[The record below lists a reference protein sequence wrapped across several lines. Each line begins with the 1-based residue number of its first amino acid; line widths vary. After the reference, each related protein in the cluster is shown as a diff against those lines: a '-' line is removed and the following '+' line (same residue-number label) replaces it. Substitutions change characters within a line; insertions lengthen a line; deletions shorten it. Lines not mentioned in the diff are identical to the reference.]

1 MPTYTA
7 QELTR
12 ILNQPGYAISDGSA
26 LPTTATQT
34 GAVPVVQSDRLKH
47 TAATEKRPSA
57 VLWASEREFQAAVI
71 AEAQQRAI
79 LQPEY
84 GLLVAIPNGQ
94 YRAGQRM
101 EPGLKAGMPD
111 LMLCCQRG
119 THGALF
125 IELKSGDGKPS
136 REQMEMHQRLRMEG
150 YRVAL
155 VWDSVDDVMFEIARY
170 LAL

>member
-1 MPTYTA
+1 MPSLSA
-7 QELTR
+7 QELSR
-12 ILNQPGYAISDGSA
+12 ILSQPDYAISDGSS
-26 LPTTATQT
+26 LPTTATQRPAAPT
-34 GAVPVVQSDRLKH
+34 EPANTVKH
-47 TAATEKRPSA
+47 TIAPEKRRSA
-57 VLWASEREFQAAVI
+57 VLWGSEREFQAAVI

-94 YRAGQRM
+94 YRSGQRM

-125 IELKSGDGKPS
+125 IELKSGSGKPS
-136 REQMEMHQRLRMEG
+136 REQMDMHQRLRMEG
-150 YRVAL
+150 YRVVL
-155 VWDSVDDVMFEIARY
+155 IWDSVDDVMAECERY
-170 LAL
+170 LRL

>member
-1 MPTYTA
+1 MPTLSA
-7 QELTR
+7 QELSR
-12 ILNQPGYAISDGSA
+12 ILSQPGYAISDGSSLPAA
-26 LPTTATQT
+26 LQKQRVGEAKAI
-34 GAVPVVQSDRLKH
+34 GVDIH
-47 TAATEKRPSA
+47 TIATEKRPSA

>member
-1 MPTYTA
+1 M
-7 QELTR
+7 
-12 ILNQPGYAISDGSA
+12 
-26 LPTTATQT
+26 
-34 GAVPVVQSDRLKH
+34 
-47 TAATEKRPSA
+47 
-57 VLWASEREFQAAVI
+57 I

-94 YRAGQRM
+94 YRSGQRM

-125 IELKSGDGKPS
+125 IELKSGSGKPS
-136 REQMEMHQRLRMEG
+136 REQMDMHQRLRMEG
-150 YRVAL
+150 YRVVL
-155 VWDSVDDVMFEIARY
+155 IWDSVDDVMAECERY
-170 LAL
+170 LRL

>member
-1 MPTYTA
+1 MPTFTA
-7 QELTR
+7 AELTR
-12 ILNQPGYAISDGSA
+12 ILSQPGYAISDGSA
-26 LPTTATQT
+26 LPAPLRKSGVDGAIVT
-34 GAVPVVQSDRLKH
+34 GTGIHAETPK
-47 TAATEKRPSA
+47 KRPSA
-57 VLWASEREFQAAVI
+57 VLWGSEREFQAAVI

-94 YRAGQRM
+94 YRSGQRM

-125 IELKSGDGKPS
+125 IELKSGSGKPS
-136 REQMEMHQRLRMEG
+136 REQMDMHQRLRMEG

>member
-1 MPTYTA
+1 MPSLSA
-7 QELTR
+7 QELSR
-12 ILNQPGYAISDGSA
+12 ILSQPGYAISDGSSLPAA
-26 LPTTATQT
+26 LQKQRVGEAIQANT
-34 GAVPVVQSDRLKH
+34 VKH
-47 TAATEKRPSA
+47 IAATEKRPSA

-125 IELKSGDGKPS
+125 IELKSGSGKPS
-136 REQMEMHQRLRMEG
+136 REQMDMHQRLRMEG

>member
-1 MPTYTA
+1 MPSLSA
-7 QELTR
+7 QELSR
-12 ILNQPGYAISDGSA
+12 ILSQPGYAISDGSS
-26 LPTTATQT
+26 LLITATQRPAAPT
-34 GAVPVVQSDRLKH
+34 EPANMVKH

-71 AEAQQRAI
+71 AECNMRAV
-79 LQPEY
+79 LEPEFAM
-84 GLLVAIPNGQ
+84 LVAIPNGQ

-101 EPGLKAGMPD
+101 EPGLRAGMPD

-119 THGALF
+119 PHGALF
-125 IELKSGDGKPS
+125 IELKVGDGKPS

>member
-1 MPTYTA
+1 MPTLSA
-7 QELTR
+7 QELSR
-12 ILNQPGYAISDGSA
+12 ILSQPGYAISDGSSLPAA
-26 LPTTATQT
+26 LQKQRVGEAIAIGVDIHT
-34 GAVPVVQSDRLKH
+34 GTP
-47 TAATEKRPSA
+47 EKRSTG
-57 VLWASEREFQAAVI
+57 VLWASERDFQAAVI

-101 EPGLKAGMPD
+101 EPGLRAGMPD

-119 THGALF
+119 PHGALF
-125 IELKSGDGKPS
+125 IELKVGDGKPS

>member
-7 QELTR
+7 QELSR
-12 ILNQPGYAISDGSA
+12 ILSQPGYAISDGSS
-26 LPTTATQT
+26 LPAPLQKSGVG
-34 GAVPVVQSDRLKH
+34 GAIQANTVKH
-47 TAATEKRPSA
+47 IAATEKRPSA

-71 AEAQQRAI
+71 AECNMRAV
-79 LQPEY
+79 LEPEFAM
-84 GLLVAIPNGQ
+84 LVAIPNGQ

-101 EPGLKAGMPD
+101 EPGLRAGMPD

-119 THGALF
+119 PHGALF
-125 IELKSGDGKPS
+125 IELKVGDGKPS